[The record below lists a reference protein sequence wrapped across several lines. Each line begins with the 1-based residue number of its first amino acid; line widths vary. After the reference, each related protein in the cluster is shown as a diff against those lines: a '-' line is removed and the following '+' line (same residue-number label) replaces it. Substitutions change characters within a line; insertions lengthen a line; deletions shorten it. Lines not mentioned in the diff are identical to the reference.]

1 MRSTNLLIVEEVI
14 FLIEIFFLKMRN
26 HLSHLFYFCFMI
38 DQSTVQRIFDTA
50 QIDEVVSDFVTLRK
64 RGVNF
69 LGLCPFHNEKTP
81 SFTVSPAKGIYKC
94 FGCGKGGN
102 SVNFVME
109 HEHLDYVGALK
120 YLGKK
125 YHIDIVEEE
134 LSPEQEQRKND
145 RESMMIVNSYA
156 QKYFSEKLL
165 QSEEGIAVG
174 MSYMKQRGFRE
185 DIIKKFQ
192 VGFCLD
198 SWNAFSDSATQAGY
212 KKEFLVKTG
221 LSIDK
226 EKGLIDRFKG
236 RVIFPIH
243 GIAGRTVGFGG
254 RILKKDPKAAKY
266 LNSPESEVYH
276 KSRILYG
283 IYQAKKSMV
292 QNDKCYLVE
301 GYTDVISFHQA
312 GIENVVASSGT
323 ALTADQVR
331 LVKRFTNNMTIIYDG
346 DPAGIKASLRGIDL
360 VLEQELNVKVLLL
373 PEGEDPDSFS
383 RTMSSTELTQYIEKN
398 ETDFIVFKTNLLL
411 ADAKNDPVKRANLI
425 IDIVRSIAIIPDNIV
440 RSVYVKECSS
450 ILNVDERVLY
460 TEINK
465 IKGRLQE
472 EAWKNEQRSNIE
484 LQAQEDSMVNQSIIR
499 ADNDCDLEERAL
511 VRLLLNFGKEELFN
525 QKNEQGED
533 EIILV
538 GNYIVEELERDELT
552 SVNGAYQQVFDEYMK
567 NKLDPNFE
575 AKRFFRDHTDP
586 KIVQLAADIMSEP
599 HQLSGMW
606 TRNDSY
612 IESEEMKL
620 KEIVPKLVNEYK
632 GKKVK
637 LLIEEVV
644 KEMQDVQKSGD
655 ADRLMELMKQKMV
668 LDQIKNAISKE
679 LGNRTIF

>member
-1 MRSTNLLIVEEVI
+1 
-14 FLIEIFFLKMRN
+14 
-26 HLSHLFYFCFMI
+26 MI

-120 YLGKK
+120 FLGKK

-198 SWNAFSDSATQAGY
+198 SWNAFSDSATQSGY

-221 LSIDK
+221 LCIDK

-243 GIAGRTVGFGG
+243 GIAGRTLGFGG

-472 EAWKNEQRSNIE
+472 EAWKNEQRSNVE
-484 LQAQEDSMVNQSIIR
+484 LQAREDSIVNQSIIR

-511 VRLLLNFGKEELFN
+511 VRLLLNFGKEELFSV
-525 QKNEQGED
+525 KNEQGEE

-538 GNYIVEELERDELT
+538 GNYIVDELERDELT
-552 SVNGAYQQVFDEYMK
+552 SVNGAYQQVFDEYLK
-567 NKLDPNFE
+567 NKFDPNFE
-575 AKRFFRDHTDP
+575 AKTFFRDHTDP

-606 TRNDSY
+606 TRKDSY

-620 KEIVPKLVNEYK
+620 KEIVPKQVNEYK

-637 LLIEEVV
+637 ILLEEVV

-655 ADRLMELMKQKMV
+655 SDRLMELMKQKMV
-668 LDQIKNAISKE
+668 LDQIKNTISKE
-679 LGNRTIF
+679 LGNRTVF

>member
-1 MRSTNLLIVEEVI
+1 
-14 FLIEIFFLKMRN
+14 
-26 HLSHLFYFCFMI
+26 MI

-120 YLGKK
+120 YLGRK

-156 QKYFSEKLL
+156 QKYFSENLL
-165 QSEEGIAVG
+165 QSNEGIAVG
-174 MSYMKQRGFRE
+174 MSYMRERGFRE

-198 SWNAFSDSATQAGY
+198 SWNGFSDQAIKTGY

-226 EKGLIDRFKG
+226 ERGLIDRFKG

-243 GIAGRTVGFGG
+243 GIAGRTLGFGG

-283 IYQAKKSMV
+283 IYQAKKSIV

-301 GYTDVISFHQA
+301 GYTDVLSFHQA

-331 LVKRFTNNMTIIYDG
+331 LVKRFSNNMTIIYDG

-383 RTMSSTELTQYIEKN
+383 RTMSSSELTQYIEKN

-425 IDIVRSIAIIPDNIV
+425 TDIVRSIAIIPDNIV
-440 RSVYVKECSS
+440 RSVYIKECSN

-484 LQAQEDSMVNQSIIR
+484 LQAQEDSIVNQSIIR

-511 VRLLLNFGKEELFN
+511 VRLLLNFGKEELFTT
-525 QKNEQGED
+525 KNEQGEE

-538 GNYIVEELERDELT
+538 GNYIVDELERDELT
-552 SVNGAYQQVFDEYMK
+552 SVNGAYQLVFDEYLK
-567 NKLDPNFE
+567 NKLDPNFK
-575 AKRFFRDHTDP
+575 ATTFFRDHTDS

-599 HQLSGMW
+599 YEESKLW
-606 TRNDSY
+606 TKNGSFV
-612 IESEEMKL
+612 ESIYEKL
-620 KEIVPKLVNEYK
+620 KTMVPKLVNEYK

-637 LLIEEVV
+637 LLIEDVE
-644 KEMQDVQKSGD
+644 KEMKKVQESGD
-655 ADRLMELMKQKMV
+655 SDRLMELMKQKMV
-668 LDQIKNAISKE
+668 LDQIKNTISKE
-679 LGNRTIF
+679 LGNRTLF

>member
-1 MRSTNLLIVEEVI
+1 
-14 FLIEIFFLKMRN
+14 
-26 HLSHLFYFCFMI
+26 MI
-38 DQSTVQRIFDTA
+38 DQSTVQRIFDTS

-120 YLGKK
+120 YLGRK

-145 RESMMIVNSYA
+145 RESMMIVNSFA
-156 QKYFSEKLL
+156 QKYFTEKLF
-165 QSEEGIAVG
+165 QSNEGIAVG

-198 SWNAFSDSATQAGY
+198 SWNSFSESAQQSGY

-243 GIAGRTVGFGG
+243 GIAGRTLGFGG
-254 RILKKDPKAAKY
+254 RILKKDTKAAKY

-283 IYQAKKSMV
+283 IYQAKKNIV

-360 VLEQELNVKVLLL
+360 VLEHELNVKVLLL
-373 PEGEDPDSFS
+373 PQGEDPDSFS
-383 RTMSSTELTQYIEKN
+383 RTMSSTELTQYIDKN

-411 ADAKNDPVKRANLI
+411 EDAKNDPVKRANLI

-511 VRLLLNFGKEELFN
+511 IRLLLNFGNEELFIVE
-525 QKNEQGED
+525 NEQGEN
-533 EIILV
+533 ETILV
-538 GNYIVEELERDELT
+538 GNYIVDELERDELA
-552 SVNGAYQQVFDEYMK
+552 SVNESYQQVFDEYIK
-567 NKLDPNFE
+567 NKLNPGFDS
-575 AKRFFRDHTDP
+575 KTFFRDHTDS

-599 HQLSGMW
+599 HQLSDMW
-606 TRNDSY
+606 TRKDSY

-637 LLIEEVV
+637 LLIKEVT
-644 KEMQDVQKSGD
+644 KEMQEVQKTGD
-655 ADRLMELMKQKMV
+655 SDRLMELMKQKML

-679 LGNRTIF
+679 LGNRTVF

>member
-1 MRSTNLLIVEEVI
+1 
-14 FLIEIFFLKMRN
+14 
-26 HLSHLFYFCFMI
+26 MI
-38 DQSTVQRIFDTA
+38 DQSTVQKIFDTA

-125 YHIDIVEEE
+125 YHIDIVDEE

-145 RESMMIVNSYA
+145 RESMMIVNSFA

-165 QSEEGIAVG
+165 QSEEGMAVG
-174 MSYMKQRGFRE
+174 MSYLRERGFRE
-185 DIIKKFQ
+185 DIIQKFQ
-192 VGFCLD
+192 VGYCLD
-198 SWNAFSDSATQAGY
+198 NWNAFSEQAIQSGY

-236 RVIFPIH
+236 RVLFPIH
-243 GIAGRTVGFGG
+243 GIAGRTLGFGG

-301 GYTDVISFHQA
+301 GYTDVLAFHQA

-323 ALTADQVR
+323 ALTADQIR

-383 RTMSSTELTQYIEKN
+383 RTMGAMELSQYIEKN

-425 IDIVRSIAIIPDNIV
+425 IDIVRSIAIIPDNII

-484 LQAQEDSMVNQSIIR
+484 LQAQEDSIVNQSIIR

-511 VRLLLNFGKEELFN
+511 IRLLLNFGKEELFHN
-525 QKNEQGED
+525 KNEQGED
-533 EIILV
+533 ESILV
-538 GNYIVEELERDELT
+538 GNYIVDELERDELG
-552 SVNGAYQQVFDEYMK
+552 SVNESYQKVFDEYIK
-567 NKLDPNFE
+567 NKFNPDFE
-575 AKRFFRDHTDP
+575 AKTFFRDHTDS

-644 KEMQDVQKSGD
+644 QEMQQVQASGD
-655 ADRLMELMKQKMV
+655 TDRLMELMKQKMV

-679 LGNRTIF
+679 LGNRTVF